1 MTTRRATA
9 SNDKA
14 LDAFMTTKF
23 QIDAMLERL
32 KALSDDHFETHPDE
46 INWGDV
52 GTLNHY
58 ASLLRQITDSAFK
71 GANMPLDPAQRHQ
84 IEQDALTAA
93 WEAERLAAC
102 DDAIALLREIADLE
116 RNADGDVIL
125 GADANGRN
133 DLLSRITAFL
143 AELDQ

>member
-1 MTTRRATA
+1 MPTRRANA

-32 KALSDDHFETHPDE
+32 KALSDDHFEINPDE
-46 INWGDV
+46 INWGHV

-71 GANMPLDPAQRHQ
+71 EGEHA
-84 IEQDALTAA
+84 
-93 WEAERLAAC
+93 
-102 DDAIALLREIADLE
+102 
-116 RNADGDVIL
+116 V
-125 GADANGRN
+125 
-133 DLLSRITAFL
+133 
-143 AELDQ
+143 